1 MKNIVKIK
9 RALVS
14 VSDKSLLENLL
25 PFLFKYKIEIISS
38 GNTYKKI
45 KKLGFKSIEISNFT
59 GSNEMLGGR
68 VKTLHPKIHAGILNV
83 RSNRNHKL
91 DLIKNNFKEIDLII
105 VNFYPFEN
113 VIKKN
118 NNFKSII
125 ENIDIGGPTLVRAA
139 AKNFDDVLVVTNPK
153 NYINVIEEINKYKG
167 STSLNFRRQMA
178 INAFNEV
185 ANYDSII
192 ANYFND
198 KFDVK
203 FPNKKTFTGK
213 LVENLRYGEN
223 PHQKAAIYS
232 NENNSNIK
240 QLHGKKLSFN
250 NYNDIFSALS
260 ISKSFEKNNGTVIIK
275 HANPCG
281 VSIEKNNLKSFNLA
295 LNCDPVSAYGGI
307 VSCNFKI
314 KKELAK
320 KLNQFYFEIII
331 ANEFEK
337 DALKILK
344 KKKNVRLIDASNFH
358 NKGDS
363 NILFYKKSFLYQDS
377 DDLIISKKN
386 LKVVSKKKPSK
397 YEIENLIFA
406 FNICRYVKSNAIV
419 LVKDKSTIGIGSGQ
433 PSRLD
438 SCDLAINK
446 AKRFQFRNLLNSVA
460 ASDAFFPFTDGLEKL
475 IQSGISAV
483 IQPRGSIRDKEIIKL
498 ADKTGTI
505 LIFSKTRHFKH

>member
-1 MKNIVKIK
+1 MKNIVNIK
-9 RALVS
+9 RALIS
-14 VSDKSLLENLL
+14 VSDKSSLKNILSILS
-25 PFLFKYKIEIISS
+25 KYKVQIISS
-38 GNTYKKI
+38 DGTYKEI
-45 KKLGFKSIEISNFT
+45 KKFGFKSIEISNFT

-83 RSNRNHKL
+83 RSNRNHRL

-118 NNFKSII
+118 NSFKSII

-167 STSLNFRRQMA
+167 STSLNFRRQMT

-281 VSIEKNNLKSFNLA
+281 VSVEKNNLKSFNLA
-295 LNCDPVSAYGGI
+295 FDCDPVSAYGGI

-320 KLNQFYFEIII
+320 KLNQSYFEIII
-331 ANEFEK
+331 ANEFER

-344 KKKNVRLIDASNFH
+344 KKKNVRLINAHSFQ
-358 NKGDS
+358 NKGNS
-363 NILFYKKSFLYQDS
+363 NILFYKKNFLYQDS

-386 LKVVSKKKPSK
+386 LKVVSQKKPSK
-397 YEIENLIFA
+397 HEMESLIFA
-406 FNICRYVKSNAIV
+406 FNICKYVKSNAIV

-446 AKRFQFRNLLNSVA
+446 AKRFRFRNLLNSVA

-475 IQSGISAV
+475 IQSGVSAV
-483 IQPRGSIRDKEIIKL
+483 IQPQGSIRDKDIIKL
-498 ADKTGTI
+498 ADKTGTV

>member
-9 RALVS
+9 RALIS

-25 PFLFKYKIEIISS
+25 PFLSEYKIEIISS
-38 GNTYKKI
+38 GKTYKKI

-68 VKTLHPKIHAGILNV
+68 VKTLHPKIHAGILNI
-83 RSNRNHKL
+83 RNNKNHKL
-91 DLIKNNFKEIDLII
+91 DLIKNNFKEIDLVI

-139 AKNFDDVLVVTNPK
+139 AKNFDDVLVITNPR
-153 NYINVIEEINKYKG
+153 NYIHVINEINKYKG
-167 STSLNFRRQMA
+167 STSLSFRKQMA
-178 INAFNEV
+178 INAFNEI

-213 LVENLRYGEN
+213 LIENLRYGEN

-232 NENNSNIK
+232 NENNLNIK

-260 ISKSFEKNNGTVIIK
+260 ISKSFEKNSGTVIIK

-295 LNCDPVSAYGGI
+295 FNCDPVSAYGGV

-314 KKELAK
+314 NKELAK
-320 KLNQFYFEIII
+320 KLNQSYFEIII
-331 ANEFEK
+331 ANEFER

-344 KKKNVRLIDASNFH
+344 KKKNVRLINAHNFQ
-358 NKGDS
+358 NKGNS
-363 NILFYKKSFLYQDS
+363 NILFYKKNFLYQDS
-377 DDLIISKKN
+377 DDLITNKKN

-397 YEIENLIFA
+397 HETESLIFA
-406 FNICRYVKSNAIV
+406 FNICKYVKSNAIV
-419 LVKDKSTIGIGSGQ
+419 LAKNKSTIGIGSGQ

-475 IQSGISAV
+475 IQSGVSAV
-483 IQPRGSIRDKEIIKL
+483 IQPQGSIRDREIIKL
-498 ADKTGTI
+498 ADKTGTV
-505 LIFSKTRHFKH
+505 LVFSKTRHFKH